1 MGGIDVADNC
11 KSSIPPIGEE
21 CVRSTGW
28 KLGYSRYARYVY
40 CMIVLIDFRPLP
52 TLSDSRSLPEP
63 RYEFL
68 KLRLVLLP
76 RCSHSEQFCLDIIEI
91 TEEEEGKEKEEEEE
105 EGKEKKEEEKEKN
118 NIDLTSRHFKIH
130 LYLFERKE
138 KGRGWFENYRGKNC
152 RETLFRR
159 RIVLRFVAI
168 LFRKGEIEKGKNS
181 RMESQLYTI
190 EQISNIRRDVECM
203 NW

>member
-91 TEEEEGKEKEEEEE
+91 TEEEE
-105 EGKEKKEEEKEKN
+105 EGKEKKEEEN
-118 NIDLTSRHFKIH
+118 NVDLTSRHFKIH

-152 RETLFRR
+152 KGNVVSKKNC
-159 RIVLRFVAI
+159 IPICCNFVS
-168 LFRKGEIEKGKNS
+168 K
-181 RMESQLYTI
+181 
-190 EQISNIRRDVECM
+190 RRDRGGKKFTDGKSIIYDRANIKYSSRCRMYELIEFS
-203 NW
+203 